1 MVLAG
6 EEGLA
11 LEHLGENAA
20 GTPDIDLD
28 VVLLPGEHYLG
39 GAVVTS
45 GNIAGHLRIL
55 DTSKSKIADLQ
66 IAVLVDENVTRLQVA
81 VDDTGG
87 VDVFEATLELEL
99 VVVVVNVRH
108 HMDNIP

>member
-6 EEGLA
+6 EEGFA

-28 VVLLPGEHYLG
+28 VVLLPREHDLG

-45 GNIAGHLRIL
+45 RDIASHLRIL
-55 DTSKSKIADLQ
+55 DTRKTEIANLQ
-66 IAVLVDENVTRLQVA
+66 VAVLVDQDVAGLQVTM
-81 VDDTGG
+81 DDTSG
-87 VDVFEATLELEL
+87 VDVFEAALDCEL
-99 VVVVVNVRH
+99 VAAVIVVLATSG
-108 HMDNIP
+108 